1 MARTTRTARA
11 ARTGRTG
18 GPSAALAA
26 ALTLLLLAGCRV
38 PREAGFPDV
47 RRLLADRGLGRVHWR
62 QGTPE
67 DAAADRLVQ
76 ELLGRPLTAA
86 AAVEVALLNNP
97 RLQATYERLGVAQAD
112 VVQAGL
118 VRNPSLSGVIDFS
131 RGVPP
136 ANVPVVWE
144 FGLVQEFLD
153 IFLLPLRKKFARAEF
168 ERVKLEVS
176 DAVLETAAEV
186 RTAFYTLQATLQI
199 AELRSTVLAA
209 AEASAELAARQHE
222 AGNMSE
228 LDLSNEQALYA
239 QAKVDAARAQAET
252 VLARERLI
260 RLLGVFGRDI
270 DFPVAGR
277 LPEIPRDE
285 APLERLETYAI
296 QHRFDLAAER
306 QQLAIV
312 ERALKVT
319 RVSRVFPS
327 IELGGDVH
335 TEAEG
340 YRLLGP
346 TFRFELPIFDQG
358 QARVARLVAEYRQA
372 RRTLEAH
379 AIEVRSMV
387 REARLRV
394 LATRAVADYYRTTL
408 VPLRERIV
416 ALGQRYYNAM
426 LYSPY
431 LLLQAKQN
439 EVNAYREYI
448 ESVRD
453 YWIARSDLERVIGG
467 PIPGAPPP
475 GAAPRPE
482 AQAPPPPPSSTP
494 SPPHP
499 SHGETTP

>member
-1 MARTTRTARA
+1 MKTRVLSPTRGHSVVTAA
-11 ARTGRTG
+11 
-18 GPSAALAA
+18 SLA
-26 ALTLLLLAGCRV
+26 LLLLTGCRV

-47 RRLLADRGLGRVHWR
+47 KRLLADRGVGRVHWR
-62 QGTPE
+62 QGTEE
-67 DAAADRLVQ
+67 DAVVDRVVQ
-76 ELLGRPLTAA
+76 SLLGRPLTAA

-118 VRNPSLSGVIDFS
+118 IRNPSFSGVLDFS
-131 RGVPP
+131 VGSLP
-136 ANVPVVWE
+136 ALLPVSWE

-153 IFLLPLRKKFARAEF
+153 IFLLPLRKKFAQAEF
-168 ERVKLEVS
+168 GRVKLEVS
-176 DAVLETAAEV
+176 DAVLGTAAEV
-186 RTAFYTLQATLQI
+186 RTAFYTLQGALQI
-199 AELRSTVLAA
+199 AELRSTVLEA

-222 AGNMSE
+222 AGNMNE

-239 QAKVDAARAQAET
+239 QAKVDFARAQAET
-252 VLARERLI
+252 VLARERLV
-260 RLLGVFGRDI
+260 RLLGVFGHEI

-277 LPEIPRDE
+277 LPQIPKDE
-285 APLERLETYAI
+285 APLEHLETYAI

-306 QQLAIV
+306 QQLTIV

-319 RVSRVFPS
+319 RVTRVFPS
-327 IELGGDVH
+327 IELGVDGH
-335 TEAEG
+335 AEPEG
-340 YRLLGP
+340 YRLVGP
-346 TFRFELPIFDQG
+346 AFRFELPIFDQG

-372 RRTLEAH
+372 RRTLESH

-394 LATRAVADYYRTTL
+394 LATRAVVDYYRTTL

-453 YWIARSDLERVIGG
+453 YWIARSDLERIIGG
-467 PIPGAPPP
+467 PIPGATPPQP
-475 GAAPRPE
+475 A
-482 AQAPPPPPSSTP
+482 PSSAP
-494 SPPHP
+494 SEPHP
-499 SHGETTP
+499 SPHPSLHPSTHPSQGEKSP